1 VKVLF
6 LLSKRQP
13 PSARIRIVNSIPI
26 WQEHGVEATVVPIP
40 SGLSGRLNLLKLAK
54 QHDVVLIQKKTSFRG
69 FELKQLRKANPN
81 IVFDYDDAVMFH
93 ELEHHKPIVGKHFK
107 KFIRTIDHCAAVVA
121 GNRFLARFAE
131 ANCPNTHVI
140 PTPVDI
146 KEPVLRDWSQ
156 AQDKVIVGWLGVA
169 GNLHYLE
176 ELAPVFQRLANR
188 YPNFY
193 LKIVSNDFIDIEGV
207 NVIKEKW
214 SLEGQAAALASFDVG
229 IMPLKDNLWSWGKCG
244 YKILQ
249 YFGAGVPAVASPV
262 GINMEFVQNGKT
274 GFLAQ
279 TQEDWEQSISTF
291 LESRDLNKQCGLN
304 GYAYLA
310 ENHTQENFAIR
321 YLSVMQNLID
331 HRKVM

>member
-1 VKVLF
+1 MKVLF

-146 KEPVLRDWSQ
+146 KEPVLRDWDQ

-169 GNLHYLE
+169 GNLHYLQ
-176 ELAPVFQRLANR
+176 ELAPVFQRLTSR

-207 NVIKEKW
+207 NIIKEKW
-214 SLEGQAAALASFDVG
+214 SLDGQAAALASFDVG
-229 IMPLKDNLWSWGKCG
+229 IMPLKDNLWAWGKCG

-249 YFGAGVPAVASPV
+249 YFGAAVPAVASPV
-262 GINMEFVQNGKT
+262 GINTEFVKPGKT
-274 GFLAQ
+274 GMVAASLD
-279 TQEDWEQSISTF
+279 DWENALSELI
-291 LESRDLNKQCGLN
+291 EDKGLRERLGKE
-304 GYAYLA
+304 GYAYLQD
-310 ENHTQENFAIR
+310 NHSQARFAAK
-321 YLSVMQNLID
+321 YLEVMKGLL
-331 HRKVM
+331 